1 MKRSNKLLALLL
13 IGTLSLSACG
23 NQDAKTDAPA
33 ETKTEEKAEETP
45 AENSEEATEENAEA
59 PEESAEEAPAEEAAA
74 DDVEVKEI
82 TGEELDKIEEDNKE
96 KEKYLVIDVRSL
108 DDYNNGHIKHA
119 LSIPAEELESR
130 LGEIEA
136 WKDKNVVVYA
146 NKADDSKEAYKTLA
160 DNGFTNL
167 FNAPGIEDFT
177 YTTITKAKTVLAEEF
192 KKLAESGDYTILDGR
207 DAKDYEAGHM
217 PGAINVPS
225 DQVDEIIPTLPTDK
239 PFLAH
244 CYSGNKSFVI
254 ADKLASE
261 GKEVINAFDGTKEY
275 DGYDLSEK

>member
-1 MKRSNKLLALLL
+1 MKRSNKLIALLL

-23 NQDAKTDAPA
+23 NQDTNTDAPA

-45 AENSEEATEENAEA
+45 AENTEENAEEA
-59 PEESAEEAPAEEAAA
+59 TEDNAESTEESSEQATE
-74 DDVEVKEI
+74 DVEVKEI
-82 TGEELDKIEEDNKE
+82 SGEELDKIEEDNKE

-130 LGEIEA
+130 LAEIEA
-136 WKDKNVVVYA
+136 WKDQNVVVYA
-146 NKADDSKEAYKTLA
+146 NKADDSKEAYKTLV
-160 DNGFTNL
+160 DNGFTNVM
-167 FNAPGIEDFT
+167 NAAGIEDFT
-177 YTTITKAKTVLAEEF
+177 YTTITKAKTVLGEEF
-192 KKLAESGDYTILDGR
+192 INLVDSGEYTVIDGR
-207 DAKDYEAGHM
+207 DAKDYDEGHI

-225 DQVDEIIPTLPTDK
+225 DQVDELLPTLPTDK
-239 PFLAH
+239 PYLVH
-244 CYSGNKSFVI
+244 CYSGNKSFGI